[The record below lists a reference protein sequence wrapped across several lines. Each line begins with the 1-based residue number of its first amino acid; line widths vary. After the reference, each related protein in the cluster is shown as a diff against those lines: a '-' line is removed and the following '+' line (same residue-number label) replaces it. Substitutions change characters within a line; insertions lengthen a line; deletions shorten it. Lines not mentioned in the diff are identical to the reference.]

1 MVGTSELCCV
11 VRRYIGDDPVLKDE
25 PNDWGTLRWT
35 DEFGNSIAPFFTS
48 LELGEP
54 FLEVLSG
61 WQLKRYPV
69 SFVVEVI
76 LADIKQETTFYTIDP
91 ESIEKFKALSPVQF
105 LTELIRRKHPV
116 TVETGDP
123 VLEHRD
129 IVPIAALFSEGR
141 DPIAADEYAR
151 LLAVADLIFG
161 VDVMS
166 EKQFLVFGR
175 LSLEDLIGTGES
187 HILRVVNV
195 GLNHDAPE
203 IERLL
208 SLVQDIKGHHDYYGA
223 GAT

>member
-1 MVGTSELCCV
+1 MTMGGNNELCCV
-11 VRRYIGDDPVLKDE
+11 VKSDNGDVMLKGQ
-25 PNDWGTLRWT
+25 PNAWSTFRWT

-54 FLEVLSG
+54 FLEVLNG

-116 TVETGDP
+116 TVETEDA

-141 DPIAADEYAR
+141 DPSAADEYRR

-166 EKQFLVFGR
+166 EKQFLVFG
-175 LSLEDLIGTGES
+175 
-187 HILRVVNV
+187 
-195 GLNHDAPE
+195 
-203 IERLL
+203 
-208 SLVQDIKGHHDYYGA
+208 
-223 GAT
+223 